1 METTTLRRLSGI
13 ALVLAGP
20 LCLLGGLL
28 HPVVDGDAHGT
39 EALLADHAVGSVAL
53 LLGEMLLVLGL
64 PGVYAWLAPRLGV
77 TGLVGFVLYV
87 AGNVLSA
94 IPHLVIMG
102 FAGKALAEQH
112 PEAVADNDMIL
123 PGDAFAAEQVATG
136 LMFMVGLLL
145 IGVALLRTRTLP
157 KWIGVIGIIGAAAPF
172 LPLPVVEVLTG
183 VQIELFRGA
192 LVVVLGVLAI
202 RSVSVREPGATG
214 PHAATAS
221 EGAARPADVV
231 PGR

>member
-1 METTTLRRLSGI
+1 MEYHTLRRLSGI

-28 HPVVDGDAHGT
+28 HPVVDGHAHDA
-39 EALLADHAVGSVAL
+39 EALLADHAAGSTAL

-87 AGNVLSA
+87 VGNVLSA

-102 FAGKALAEQH
+102 FAGHTLAAEH
-112 PEAVADNDMIL
+112 PEAISDSDMIL
-123 PGDAFAAEQVATG
+123 PGSAFAAEQIATG

-145 IGVALLRTRTLP
+145 LGIALLRSRTLP
-157 KWIGVIGIIGAAAPF
+157 KWIGIVGIVGAAAPF
-172 LPLPVVEVLTG
+172 LPLPVVPVLTG
-183 VQIELFRGA
+183 VQIELLRGG

-202 RSVSVREPGATG
+202 RSVSAATATG
-214 PHAATAS
+214 PHDATPSGSA
-221 EGAARPADVV
+221 GRPADVA